1 MYVFFSF
8 FLGITSKIGE
18 AKLCIMPY
26 HDVHL
31 SKSQYKRVSPSQ
43 HGQSS
48 ARDPPGGG
56 GRGGGSVGV
65 HGAGAAGAAERD
77 GRAGGERKASASCG
91 SVIS

>member
-1 MYVFFSF
+1 MTYIS
-8 FLGITSKIGE
+8 LKASTNES
-18 AKLCIMPY
+18 PP
-26 HDVHL
+26 
-31 SKSQYKRVSPSQ
+31 PSQ